1 MDLGGPTSYYAAKS
15 FADTVNNRRLVWAW
29 VRLGEQALEAVDEE
43 GDKIAGFHGGGCRGI
58 GIVRT
63 NTNSMAREIT
73 YDPQLQTLNF
83 FPVSEMA
90 ALRRKVRNTHL
101 LRHFIFVYK
110 KDHFAKTGS
119 GQTEGKLNKSG
130 VFRRCSAVRLQA
142 LSSRRKSRSRW
153 RLKPA

>member
-43 GDKIAGFHGGGCRGI
+43 GDKIAGFHAGGCPGI
-58 GIVRT
+58 GSVMT

-101 LRHFIFVYK
+101 LRHFILQRIILPRQARDKHRENSIRVVF
-110 KDHFAKTGS
+110 FAGA
-119 GQTEGKLNKSG
+119 
-130 VFRRCSAVRLQA
+130 RRCARRH
-142 LSSRRKSRSRW
+142 SRRSAK
-153 RLKPA
+153 ATHAGD